1 MMKLSRANTAAITA
15 LLVLSI
21 TGVGLFLQQI
31 NADGY
36 KLVISH
42 YDVYYCTN

>member
-1 MMKLSRANTAAITA
+1 MKLSRANIAAITA

-21 TGVGLFLQQI
+21 TGVGLFLQQV

-36 KLVISH
+36 KLIVYH